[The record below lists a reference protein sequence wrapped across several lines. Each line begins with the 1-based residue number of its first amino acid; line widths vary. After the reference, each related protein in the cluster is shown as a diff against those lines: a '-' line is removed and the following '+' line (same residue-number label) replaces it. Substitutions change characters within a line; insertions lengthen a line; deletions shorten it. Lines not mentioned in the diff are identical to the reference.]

1 MSDVDRDPPDPSIET
16 HLIHSCTVQ
25 RSTSAPDAYRNA
37 RRIWSNHLTGVRC
50 RLISKAQRVINRDQQ
65 AQLAVVTT
73 YTLLLPRGTDI
84 IPDDRVTMTATA
96 DDFAD
101 VGPFRVAAVL
111 PRRSTALHHV
121 SVALE
126 RVN

>member
-1 MSDVDRDPPDPSIET
+1 MSIDT
-16 HLIHSCTVQ
+16 HLIHACTVQ
-25 RSTSAPDAYRNA
+25 RSTSASDAYRNA
-37 RRIWSNHLTGVRC
+37 RRTWTDHLKGVPC
-50 RLISKAQRVINRDQQ
+50 RLVSKAQRVISRDQT
-65 AQLAVVTT
+65 AQLVVVTT
-73 YTLLLPRGTDI
+73 YTLLLPRDTDI
-84 IPDDRVTMTATA
+84 IPDDRVTMTDTG

-111 PRRSTALHHV
+111 PRRSMALHHV